1 MPSSP
6 MRCALGRSPLPMRRT
21 RLCHALRRGLP
32 HSRGRAR
39 RQPRSH
45 AATTV
50 CFAALLVVCS
60 TLRGCSRCAAGLTFA
75 AEPGLH
81 PGWSSLMGTAL
92 TACNRTAGAD
102 CHVERLLR
110 KPVASLAE
118 AMPPSRPGRW
128 REFLIDF
135 FLFLIHGCIYFKPPA
150 LSTRPLA
157 LWHSFASAAPDEAGG
172 QR

>member
-1 MPSSP
+1 
-6 MRCALGRSPLPMRRT
+6 MRTGPFAVTDATSAALPRFAAR
-21 RLCHALRRGLP
+21 AA

-39 RQPRSH
+39 RQPRAH

-50 CFAALLVVCS
+50 CVAACLWSAAPCEAVQGAQ
-60 TLRGCSRCAAGLTFA
+60 RGTHSRQ
-75 AEPGLH
+75 EPGQH
-81 PGWSSLMGTAL
+81 PGWSSWMGTVL

-128 REFLIDF
+128 RELLIYF
-135 FLFLIHGCIYFKPPA
+135 FLFLIHGCIYFMPPA
-150 LSTRPLA
+150 LSTGPLA
-157 LWHSFASAAPDEAGG
+157 LWHSFARAAPDEAGG